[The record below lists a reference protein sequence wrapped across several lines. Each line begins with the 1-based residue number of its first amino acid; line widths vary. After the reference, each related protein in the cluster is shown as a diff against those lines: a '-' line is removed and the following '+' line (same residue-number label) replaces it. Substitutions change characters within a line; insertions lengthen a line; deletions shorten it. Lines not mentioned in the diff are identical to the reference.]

1 MPGKSKTVNAAEFH
15 LPNGILMLGIFHVRC
30 SCQPTSALSAP
41 INLTKM
47 TAVCRFCGMVYTVE
61 EFSITAKIYASIDGC
76 PVAPA
81 GSSQPH

>member
-1 MPGKSKTVNAAEFH
+1 MPGKPKTVNAAEFQ
-15 LPNGILMLGIFHVRC
+15 LPNGILMLGIFHIRC

-61 EFSITAKIYASIDGC
+61 EFSLTAEIHANIEGV
-76 PVAPA
+76 PVAPD
-81 GSSQPH
+81 GSSQPN

>member
-1 MPGKSKTVNAAEFH
+1 MAGKPKTVNAAEFQ
-15 LPNGILMLGIFHVRC
+15 LANGLLMLGIFHVRC

-61 EFSITAKIYASIDGC
+61 EFSLTAKIHADIDGV
-76 PVAPA
+76 PVSPA
-81 GSSQPH
+81 GSSQLN